1 MEKALVKTDFHFPG
15 QKSVYHGKV
24 RDVYNINDE
33 LLVMVA
39 TDRISAFD
47 VILPKGIPFKGQMLN
62 QIAAKF
68 LDATTDICPN
78 WKVAT
83 PDPMVTVGVL
93 CQGFPVEM
101 IVRGYLCGSAWRAYK
116 SGVRE
121 ICGVKL
127 PEGMKENQKFPEP
140 IITPTT
146 KAEIGEHDADISKE
160 EILARGLATP
170 EEYALLEKYTMELFK
185 RGTQIAAE
193 RGLILVDT
201 KYEFGKHDGKIY
213 LMDEIHTPDSSRY
226 FYSEGYEERFAK
238 GEPQKQLSK
247 EFVREWLM
255 DNGFQGKAGQQVPE
269 MTDAIVTSISDR
281 YIELYEHIV
290 GEKFVK
296 AEGEDLAA
304 RIEKRAGIA
313 RFVAGPGLWISA
325 RDIEE
330 ILKVKA
336 AFSVAV
342 ASLLERAGLAAEEL
356 QTIALAGAL
365 GRHVDAD
372 MLEHLGFVPA
382 GCGRKVRAVGNTS
395 LEGACLLAEKP
406 ELREELAAL
415 CAGAT
420 VLAPAEEE
428 DFYERYVRAMR
439 FAPWEQAWK

>member
-1 MEKALVKTDFHFPG
+1 MKALTATNFNFPG
-15 QKSVYHGKV
+15 QTSVYHGKV
-24 RDVYNINDE
+24 RDVYNINGE
-33 LLVMVA
+33 KLVMVA

-78 WKVAT
+78 WKLAT

-93 CQGFPVEM
+93 CEGFPVEM

-121 ICGVKL
+121 ICGVRL

-170 EEYALLEKYTMELFK
+170 EEYALLEKYTLALFQ
-185 RGTQIAAE
+185 RGTEIAAE

-201 KYEFGKHDGKIY
+201 KYEFGKHNGTIY

-255 DNGFQGKAGQQVPE
+255 DNGFQGKEGQQVPE
-269 MTDAIVTSISDR
+269 MTDEIVKSISDR
-281 YIELYEHIV
+281 YIELYEHIT
-290 GEKFVK
+290 GETFVK
-296 AEGEDLAA
+296 EESGDIAA
-304 RIEKRAGIA
+304 RIEKN
-313 RFVAGPGLWISA
+313 VTEYL
-325 RDIEE
+325 D
-330 ILKVKA
+330 
-336 AFSVAV
+336 
-342 ASLLERAGLAAEEL
+342 
-356 QTIALAGAL
+356 
-365 GRHVDAD
+365 
-372 MLEHLGFVPA
+372 
-382 GCGRKVRAVGNTS
+382 
-395 LEGACLLAEKP
+395 
-406 ELREELAAL
+406 
-415 CAGAT
+415 
-420 VLAPAEEE
+420 
-428 DFYERYVRAMR
+428 
-439 FAPWEQAWK
+439 